1 MEIFNEFGVQ
11 PLLLLAQVVNFLIL
25 LFILKK
31 FLYKPILNILE
42 ERKQKITSS
51 LKNAEE
57 IEKRLQKIESERD
70 EALKKASKE
79 AKELLQSASES
90 ADQIIQ
96 DAHSK
101 AQKDIQ
107 DLVKKTKA
115 VLDAERESLHKEI
128 RDEIADIV
136 VASLEKIAQ
145 KSLSEK
151 EKQEFVQ
158 KSIKEL

>member
-1 MEIFNEFGVQ
+1 
-11 PLLLLAQVVNFLIL
+11 LLAQVVNFLIL